1 MTTTITETTPILD
14 VLHRMYAAWAAAD
27 ADAFAAEYVEDATV
41 VLPGTF
47 NQGRP
52 AIRDFMV
59 DSFAGRLKGTRPL
72 DEPTDIRVLGK
83 DTAIVVSR
91 TGILMAGEQDVP
103 ADRERI
109 GTWVLTRQDGR
120 WRIAAFANV
129 PTH

>member
-1 MTTTITETTPILD
+1 MTTTIDTTPVLD

-27 ADAFAAEYVEDATV
+27 ADTFAAQYTADATV

-47 NQGRP
+47 HQGRT
-52 AIRDFMV
+52 AVRDFMANA
-59 DSFAGRLKGTRPL
+59 FRGRLEGTHGL
-72 DEPTDIRVLGK
+72 DEPQDIRLVGK

-91 TGILMAGEQDVP
+91 TAVLMAGEQEAP

-120 WRIAAFANV
+120 WLVAAFANS
-129 PTH
+129 PAH

>member
-1 MTTTITETTPILD
+1 MTTTIDTTPVLD
-14 VLHRMYAAWAAAD
+14 VLDRMYAAWAAAD

-47 NQGRP
+47 HQGR
-52 AIRDFMV
+52 AVIRDFMV
-59 DSFAGRLKGTRPL
+59 NSFDGRLKGTRGV
-72 DEPTDIRVLGK
+72 DEPQNVRMVGK

-91 TGILMAGEQDVP
+91 TGFLMAGEQDVP

-120 WRIAAFANV
+120 WLIAAFANA
-129 PTH
+129 PAH

>member
-1 MTTTITETTPILD
+1 MTTTIDTTPVLD

-47 NQGRP
+47 HQGRDV
-52 AIRDFMV
+52 IRDFMV
-59 DSFAGRLKGTRPL
+59 NSFAGRLKGTRGV
-72 DEPTDIRVLGK
+72 DEPRNVRMVGK

-91 TGILMAGEQDVP
+91 TGFLMAGEQELP
-103 ADRERI
+103 ADRERM

-120 WRIAAFANV
+120 WLIAAFANA
-129 PTH
+129 PAH